1 MRAIIRALP
10 MLAPGKTLSF
20 IHLPSGLDPDDL
32 IKRDGPQAMA
42 RLLEKP
48 QTLADALWEFEF
60 AAAPLNTPEDKAGLR
75 ARLIAHVENVE
86 DRDIASLYRRELL
99 DRFYA
104 FAFPKRE
111 FRKGTPNRGAVQPFM
126 IARALSSEARG
137 QLQAFISGG
146 ARDRLARAVI
156 AGLSRFPDEIPRH
169 ADALGRLTPDNLEF
183 AAAIDTLLEAAE
195 MLEAGEQTPISSI
208 TDLAAPPDNVRF
220 TFLREEIDPQAAR
233 EELSEAV
240 ALLVERPQLESA
252 LAAATARFERTFDD
266 AAFAEQQMLLKRK
279 LEFEAR
285 LGQMASKRAAR
296 AVAGVAGDPPGSSE
310 QD

>member
-1 MRAIIRALP
+1 
-10 MLAPGKTLSF
+10 
-20 IHLPSGLDPDDL
+20 
-32 IKRDGPQAMA
+32 
-42 RLLEKP
+42 
-48 QTLADALWEFEF
+48 
-60 AAAPLNTPEDKAGLR
+60 
-75 ARLIAHVENVE
+75 
-86 DRDIASLYRRELL
+86 
-99 DRFYA
+99 
-104 FAFPKRE
+104 
-111 FRKGTPNRGAVQPFM
+111 
-126 IARALSSEARG
+126 
-137 QLQAFISGG
+137 
-146 ARDRLARAVI
+146 VI